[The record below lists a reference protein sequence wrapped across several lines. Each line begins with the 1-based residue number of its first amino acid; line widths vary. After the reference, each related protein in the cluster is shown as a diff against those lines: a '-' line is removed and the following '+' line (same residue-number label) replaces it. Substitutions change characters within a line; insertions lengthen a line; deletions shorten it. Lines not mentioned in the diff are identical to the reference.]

1 MAKKIITFSDLSGW
15 ANYPR
20 YRVMIHATIWVV
32 YTIAYAWIYAL
43 FYDSVVFMKS
53 IIQFSTT
60 AWIDVVATYFTV
72 YYLIP
77 KYLLV
82 KKYKSF
88 LLLFFGAALFFIFLQ
103 RVVVF
108 STYPILYPDYKMKQ
122 TFFKFNYLYTF
133 FNIYVMPALFASVK
147 LFEFWFMNQKR
158 NQELEKEKME
168 SELKFL
174 KSQIHPHFLF
184 NTLNNLYA
192 LTLDKSDRAPEVVV
206 KLSDLLSYMLYE
218 CNAPLVPLAKEVQ
231 LLQDYLDLEK
241 IRYPNELKVDF
252 EVFGRVNGKNIAPL
266 VLLPFVENGFKH
278 GLSKQIN
285 NPWINITL
293 EIEDYLLRFSVEN
306 NRPKI
311 ENADEMGY
319 SEGIGLK
326 NVRRRLDLIYG
337 DQYTLDISGNADT
350 FSINLQLKLHP
361 AAKEKQP

>member
-1 MAKKIITFSDLSGW
+1 
-15 ANYPR
+15 
-20 YRVMIHATIWVV
+20 
-32 YTIAYAWIYAL
+32 
-43 FYDSVVFMKS
+43 
-53 IIQFSTT
+53 
-60 AWIDVVATYFTV
+60 
-72 YYLIP
+72 
-77 KYLLV
+77 
-82 KKYKSF
+82 
-88 LLLFFGAALFFIFLQ
+88 
-103 RVVVF
+103 
-108 STYPILYPDYKMKQ
+108 
-122 TFFKFNYLYTF
+122 
-133 FNIYVMPALFASVK
+133 MPALFASVK

-285 NPWINITL
+285 YPWINITL
-293 EIEDYLLRFSVEN
+293 EIEDYLLRFLVEN

-311 ENADEMGY
+311 EKADETGY

-361 AAKEKQP
+361 APKEKQP

>member
-1 MAKKIITFSDLSGW
+1 MSKKAVTLSDLSGW
-15 ANYPR
+15 SNYTR
-20 YRVMIHATIWVV
+20 YRVLIHTAIWLM
-32 YTIAYAWIYAL
+32 YTFAYAWIYAL
-43 FYDSVVFMKS
+43 FYESVVLKKS
-53 IIQFSTT
+53 IIQFSIT
-60 AWIDVVATYFTV
+60 AWIDVLATYFTV

-77 KYLLV
+77 KYLLR

-88 LLLFFGAALFFIFLQ
+88 LLIFLGAAIFFIFLQ
-103 RVVVF
+103 RVIVF
-108 STYPILYPDYKMKQ
+108 FTYPILYPEYKMKQ
-122 TFFKFNYLYTF
+122 TLFEFNYLYTF

-147 LFEFWFMNQKR
+147 LFEFWFLNQKR

-285 NPWINITL
+285 YPWITITL

-311 ENADEMGY
+311 EKVDETGY

-337 DQYTLDISGNADT
+337 DQYTLEISGNNDT
-350 FSINLQLKLHP
+350 FSIKLQLQLHP
-361 AAKEKQP
+361 APKEKQP

>member
-1 MAKKIITFSDLSGW
+1 
-15 ANYPR
+15 
-20 YRVMIHATIWVV
+20 
-32 YTIAYAWIYAL
+32 
-43 FYDSVVFMKS
+43 
-53 IIQFSTT
+53 
-60 AWIDVVATYFTV
+60 V

-77 KYLLV
+77 KYLLI

-88 LLLFFGAALFFIFLQ
+88 LLLFSGVAIFFILLQ

-108 STYPILYPDYKMKQ
+108 TTYPVLYPEYKMKQ
-122 TFFKFNYLYTF
+122 TFFEFNYLYTF

-147 LFEFWFMNQKR
+147 LFEYWFVNQKR

-192 LTLDKSDRAPEVVV
+192 LTLDKSDHAPEVVV

-241 IRYPNELKVDF
+241 IRYHSELKVDF
-252 EVFGRVNGKNIAPL
+252 EILGRVNGKNIAPL

-293 EIEDYLLRFSVEN
+293 EIEDYLLKFTVEN
-306 NRPKI
+306 NKPRVDK
-311 ENADEMGY
+311 ADETGY

-337 DQYTLDISGNADT
+337 DQYSLEISGNSDN

-361 AAKEKQP
+361 QTKEKQS